1 MKNKIRIIEIAISI
15 IFTDGILGLDLM
27 IEYVF
32 GLAVRVLLT
41 DDDGKI
47 LIIKRST
54 DSKTNPGKWE
64 LPGGKVD
71 QGESF
76 DHALIREVY
85 EETNLNI
92 SLDHVAGVCE
102 QNLPLIRAVH
112 IVMWGK
118 TIDGELN
125 LSDEHEGYAWVF
137 FDDLSDYELTDWLYD
152 FVGQKA
158 VSSEEADEDKD
169 KISSTDALRP
179 LINPI
184 KTSVSKILGKK

>member
-1 MKNKIRIIEIAISI
+1 
-15 IFTDGILGLDLM
+15 M

-41 DDDGKI
+41 DENGKI

-76 DHALIREVY
+76 DQALIREVF
-85 EETNLNI
+85 EETNLKI
-92 SLDHVAGVCE
+92 SLDHVVGVCE

-112 IVMWGK
+112 IIMSGK
-118 TIDGELN
+118 IVEGELN
-125 LSDEHEGYAWVF
+125 LSHEHEGYAWVF
-137 FDDLSDYELTDWLYD
+137 FEELPDYELTDWLHD
-152 FVGQKA
+152 FMMNQNNTPDDSK
-158 VSSEEADEDKD
+158 DETKD
-169 KISSTDALRP
+169 KVSTKDALKP
-179 LINPI
+179 WLGSV
-184 KTSVSKILGKK
+184 KTSMNKILKDK